1 MLTKAG
7 IAFMGPPHNAM
18 WALGDKIASSI
29 VAQTAEVPTLP
40 WSGTGLVDDKYEEG
54 VQISISDDLY
64 NKGCVNDIN
73 DGLAAAE
80 RIGFPVMIKASEG

>member
-1 MLTKAG
+1 MLTKAN

-40 WSGTGLVDDKYEEG
+40 WSGTGLVDDKYEDG